1 MRVDVRQTNGDRWVS
16 AQELDLSRSWGVLR
30 RHHWAV
36 AALFMVG
43 MLAGLVA
50 AIVFPAMP
58 EGKALV
64 VLPPPVV
71 SNDDSEDGPTQ
82 DIETQVLIANSGP
95 VLQSAGQNV
104 EPALD
109 VKTMKERV
117 KVIAVTQDIL
127 EIRAK
132 GTSPEQ
138 ATTLANAV
146 ADTYVFYVTD
156 SNAQLPGDL
165 GKKIGARVL
174 ERATTTS
181 GGDPYIHLAIFGLLG
196 ALGGGLIGSAV
207 ILAVT
212 RGDRRLRSR
221 DEIAD
226 ALGIPVVASI
236 SSHRPKDAGGW
247 ADLLDRYEPTAVD
260 AWSLRKTFH
269 HLGVDARSDDS
280 VSMTVVSFADDAGA
294 LAIGPQLAAFA
305 SSIGIDTDL
314 VVDSRHEAVATLVAY
329 DPTARVSAD
338 DAESAESDDGVADLS
353 EGQGDPV
360 ALRVL
365 VVVVDRGAPRLG
377 DSTPAHLTLVA
388 VSAGKAT
395 AEELAR
401 VAVATADDGRAIDG
415 LVVADPDPTDRTTG
429 GGPQARRRTRSI
441 APTPLSGTAR
451 GSRR

>member
-1 MRVDVRQTNGDRWVS
+1 MS
-16 AQELDLSRSWGVLR
+16 AQELDLRRSWGVLR
-30 RHHWAV
+30 RYRWVV
-36 AALFMVG
+36 AALFAVG
-43 MLAGLVA
+43 MLGGVVA
-50 AIVFPAMP
+50 SVLLPAMP

-71 SNDDSEDGPTQ
+71 SNDDSEGGPTQ
-82 DIETQVLIANSGP
+82 DIDTQVLIANSGP
-95 VLQSAGQNV
+95 VLQSSGQNV

-117 KVIAVTQDIL
+117 KVVAVTQDIL

-181 GGDPYIHLAIFGLLG
+181 GGDPYIHLAIFGVLG
-196 ALGGGLIGSAV
+196 ALGGGLIGSAI
-207 ILAVT
+207 ILAVS

-226 ALGIPVVASI
+226 AVGIPVLASI

-247 ADLLDRYEPTAVD
+247 AVLLDRYEPTAVD
-260 AWSLRKTFH
+260 AWSLRKTFR
-269 HLGVDARSDDS
+269 HLGVDARSDDP
-280 VSMTVVSFADDAGA
+280 VSLTVVSFADDAGA

-314 VVDSRHEAVATLVAY
+314 VVDSRHEAVASLVAY

-338 DAESAESDDGVADLS
+338 DAEAAESDAD
-353 EGQGDPV
+353 

-365 VVVVDRGAPRLG
+365 VVVVDRDAPRLG

-388 VSAGKAT
+388 VSAGRAT
-395 AEELAR
+395 AEDLAR
-401 VAVATADDGRAIDG
+401 VAVATADDGRTIDG

-429 GGPQARRRTRSI
+429 GGPQVRRRTRSS

-451 GSRR
+451 GRVGR

>member
-1 MRVDVRQTNGDRWVS
+1 
-16 AQELDLSRSWGVLR
+16 
-30 RHHWAV
+30 
-36 AALFMVG
+36 MVG
-43 MLAGLVA
+43 MLAGLVT
-50 AIVFPAMP
+50 AIVLPAMP

-71 SNDDSEDGPTQ
+71 SNDESQEGPTQ
-82 DIETQVLIANSGP
+82 DIDTQVLIANSGP

-117 KVIAVTQDIL
+117 KVTAVTQDIL
-127 EIRAK
+127 EIRAR
-132 GTSPEQ
+132 GTSSGQ

-226 ALGIPVVASI
+226 ALGIPVLASI

-247 ADLLDRYEPTAVD
+247 ADLLDRYEPAAVD

-280 VSMTVVSFADDAGA
+280 MSMTVVSFADDAGA

-314 VVDSRHEAVATLVAY
+314 VVDSRHEAVASLVAY
-329 DPTARVSAD
+329 DPTARVFAD
-338 DAESAESDDGVADLS
+338 DAESAGDGVADLS
-353 EGQGDPV
+353 DAAADST

-377 DSTPAHLTLVA
+377 DSTPAQLTLVA

-401 VAVATADDGRAIDG
+401 VAVATADDGRTIDG

-429 GGPQARRRTRSI
+429 GGPQARRRTRSV

>member
-1 MRVDVRQTNGDRWVS
+1 
-16 AQELDLSRSWGVLR
+16 
-30 RHHWAV
+30 
-36 AALFMVG
+36 MVG
-43 MLAGLVA
+43 MLAGLVT
-50 AIVFPAMP
+50 AIVLPAMP

-71 SNDDSEDGPTQ
+71 SNDESQEGPTQ
-82 DIETQVLIANSGP
+82 DIDTQVLIANSGP

-117 KVIAVTQDIL
+117 KVTAVTQDIL
-127 EIRAK
+127 EIRAR
-132 GTSPEQ
+132 GTSPGQ

-226 ALGIPVVASI
+226 ALGIPVLASI

-247 ADLLDRYEPTAVD
+247 ADLLDRYEPAAVD

-280 VSMTVVSFADDAGA
+280 MSMTVVSFADDAGA

-305 SSIGIDTDL
+305 SSIGIETDL
-314 VVDSRHEAVATLVAY
+314 VVDSRHEAVASLVAY

-338 DAESAESDDGVADLS
+338 DAESAEDGDGVADLS
-353 EGQGDPV
+353 GAHLSDATADST

-377 DSTPAHLTLVA
+377 DSTPAQLTLVA
-388 VSAGKAT
+388 VSAGKGT

-401 VAVATADDGRAIDG
+401 VAVATADDGRTIDG

-429 GGPQARRRTRSI
+429 GGPQARRRTRSV